1 MARIISSPS
10 IKTQWGLAQ
19 MRQLASSGEN
29 NMSKPSG
36 IDIATVKQMLL
47 EGKTN
52 EQIAEHYGIA
62 VVSVRNFR
70 QKNGLNQAKIA
81 EMKQEDPAIPEVND
95 TQAAQQEEQDTP
107 AALENTQALPEEE
120 HNTAN
125 DIDNLDDWI
134 TTPTIATVGQRI
146 DIILSQ
152 LRPSDCETV
161 RKTFGLLCGRI
172 ISEHIGL

>member
-29 NMSKPSG
+29 IMSKPSG
-36 IDIATVKQMLL
+36 IDVATVKQMLL

-81 EMKQEDPAIPEVND
+81 EMKQEDIATPEVND
-95 TQAAQQEEQDTP
+95 TQAAQQDQQDALETPDSVQALTEEVHN
-107 AALENTQALPEEE
+107 AALA
-120 HNTAN
+120 
-125 DIDNLDDWI
+125 IDDLDDWI
-134 TTPTIATVGQRI
+134 AAPIATVGQRI
-146 DIILSQ
+146 DVILSQ
-152 LRPSDCETV
+152 LHPSDCETV